1 MLDRAADGEGLKN
14 IQPWSTAG
22 LLIVAFLS
30 EPAKGQAAAR
40 WLALRFW
47 LRI

>member
-22 LLIVAFLS
+22 MLIVAFLS
-30 EPAKGQAAAR
+30 EPAKRQATVW
-40 WLALRFW
+40 WLAMCLW
-47 LRI
+47 IRI